1 MLYRFSDIDSED
13 VYNSNVVIIAGRH
26 TIFNNIVS
34 DRLRNKSKGNYSE
47 EFEAVSEDMLSEFTV
62 GTGVSKSV
70 SLAEFMELKNQ
81 TPLIGK
87 WFCHII
93 YDNATAKEKD
103 NIKEYLKKTTDNGI
117 LVVTAMEYKDIVELR
132 KLDAVKHSKMV
143 SMINLSFP
151 NTAKLQEIVTKMFSD
166 KGYKVSEDAVKLFI
180 MRLSDEYDTY
190 SEVIESIMNSAADNN
205 VISYGDMKEYTKNYQ
220 SYMLDD
226 FINQLLVPQKGIKLY
241 KNRKIYKMLE
251 SVSDDGY
258 WAVVRNMRYRID
270 DLIEMRLQINN
281 GVVPTKVRYSI
292 TEVKE
297 SLGKDNRLYK
307 LNKFRFRKLANVASQ
322 TSLKDWY
329 YIKMLLYTVRD
340 GDEYG
345 SLRALIS
352 IIHRG
357 ALSNERILNDLKI
370 KSVIEEEL
378 YPLNSVLYRKGD
390 TGSNEM

>member
-13 VYNSNVVIIAGRH
+13 VYNSDVVIIAGKH
-26 TIFNNIVS
+26 TIFNNIVL
-34 DRLRNKSKGNYSE
+34 DRLRDKSKGDYSE

-62 GTGVSKSV
+62 GTAVSKSV
-70 SLAEFMELKNQ
+70 SLAEFMGLKNQ
-81 TPLIGK
+81 TPLVGK

-93 YDNATAKEKD
+93 YDSATAKEKD
-103 NIKEYLKKTTDNGI
+103 TIKEYLKKPTDNGI
-117 LVVTAMEYKDIVELR
+117 LVVTAMEYTNIVELR
-132 KLDAVKHSKMV
+132 RLGAVKGSKV
-143 SMINLSFP
+143 VAMIELSFP
-151 NTAKLQEIVTKMFSD
+151 NTAKLQQIVTKMFAD

-190 SEVIESIMNSAADNN
+190 SEVIESIVNKAVDN
-205 VISYGDMKEYTKNYQ
+205 VISYGDMKEYTKDYQ
-220 SYMLDD
+220 SYMMDD
-226 FINQLLVPQKGIKLY
+226 FINQLLVPQKGIKVY
-241 KNRKIYKMLE
+241 KKRKIYKMLE
-251 SVSDDGY
+251 SVADDGY

-281 GVVPTKVRYSI
+281 EIVPTKVRYSI

-307 LNKFRFRKLANVASQ
+307 LNKFKFRKLANVASQ

-329 YIKMLLYTVRD
+329 YIKMLLYTVKN

-345 SLRALIS
+345 SLCALIS

-370 KSVIEEEL
+370 KNIIEEEL

-390 TGSNEM
+390 ADSNEM